1 MMTPATRILCLTATL
16 FAIPLAGFAA
26 SDAVTPGA
34 FRIEPPTLLNLG
46 FEWDIA
52 GDANRNATVAVEFH
66 EAGTEKWRPAL
77 PLLRLGGEHIFR
89 ASAYLDY
96 TVPDRFAGSILNLKP
111 ETEYECR
118 FTLADADGV
127 QGETVKMVK
136 VRTRGEPREAAGG
149 RVLHLYPPNYEGKRE
164 EPSAGRFM
172 EAYQGAFIGDWSVLA
187 ERKVKPGDV
196 ILVHAGRYLANPL
209 SYVDPTG
216 VPFDGTY
223 LLTAKGT
230 AERPIVI
237 KAAGDGEV
245 IFDGGGTTHTL
256 FNVMAADYHIFEGI
270 TFQNADIVFQAGLR
284 DVAGCK
290 GLVVR
295 RCRFE
300 NVGMG
305 INTQFSGS
313 RNFYI
318 ADNIFLGRKDRHR
331 LRGWTSE
338 KIIENGKERWL
349 EPKYG
354 ANPLLSY
361 YAVRVYGSGHV
372 IAHNA
377 IAFFHDGIGIDTHGS
392 PDADPADWAVA
403 IDIYNNDIHL
413 SADDFIEADGGVH
426 NIRVFRNR
434 GVNAAHA
441 GLSGQPIFGGPAYYF
456 RNVLYNIGLNSPFKF
471 NARAAGLLVYHN
483 TAIGDLL
490 MPDPFSNAHFR
501 NNLFLGSDRPGRPL
515 VSAMNVTAYSTY
527 DYNGYRPNRGIEANY
542 RWAAPPDGQ
551 FRHDALSMKEHGREF
566 RTLAEWSRATGHE
579 SHGIE
584 LDYDAFTNLAA
595 PDPDPMKVSHA
606 TDLNFALRPGSKAVD
621 AGTMLPT
628 LNDDFTGTA
637 PDLGALELGQPAPIY
652 GPRWLK
658 PGDIFYR

>member
-1 MMTPATRILCLTATL
+1 MKITL
-16 FAIPLAGFAA
+16 AVAALAFANFAAA

-52 GDANRNATVAVEFH
+52 GDANRNATVAVAFR
-66 EAGTEKWRPAL
+66 EAGAEEWRPAL

-127 QGETVKMVK
+127 QGEAVKTVK
-136 VRTRGEPREAAGG
+136 VRTRGEPKEAAGG

-164 EPSAGRFM
+164 EPSAGRLM
-172 EAYQGAFIGDWSVLA
+172 EAYQGAFVGDWSVLA
-187 ERKVKPGDV
+187 ERKVRPGDV

-209 SYVDPTG
+209 SYVDPHG

-256 FNVMAADYHIFEGI
+256 FNVMAADHHIFEDI
-270 TFQNADIVFQAGLR
+270 TFQNTDIVFQAGLR
-284 DVAGCK
+284 DVAGCT

-501 NNLFLGSDRPGRPL
+501 NNLFIGSDRPGRPL
-515 VSAMNVTAYSTY
+515 VSMMNVTAYSTY
-527 DYNGYRPNRGIEANY
+527 DHNGYRPNRGIEANY
-542 RWAAPPDGQ
+542 RWAAPPEGQ
-551 FRHDALSMKEHGREF
+551 FRHDALTMKEHGREF

-584 LDYDAFTNLAA
+584 LDYDSFANLAP
-595 PDPDPMKVSHA
+595 PDPDPMKISHA
-606 TDLNFALRPGSKAVD
+606 ADLNFALQPGSKAVD
-621 AGTMLPT
+621 AGTVLPT

-637 PDLGALELGQPAPIY
+637 PDLGALELGQPTPIY
-652 GPRWLK
+652 GPRWLQ